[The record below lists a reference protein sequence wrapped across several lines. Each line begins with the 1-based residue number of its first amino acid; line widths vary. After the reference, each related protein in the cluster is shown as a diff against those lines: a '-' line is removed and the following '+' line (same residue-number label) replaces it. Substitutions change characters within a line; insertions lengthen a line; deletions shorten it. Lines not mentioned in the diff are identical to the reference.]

1 MKLVAKPSCH
11 KTWHV
16 TCTNAKSVVSFELQ
30 IEHAKLYILK
40 KFNLTKALT
49 KMSTVLVI
57 FEATMGL

>member
-1 MKLVAKPSCH
+1 M
-11 KTWHV
+11 
-16 TCTNAKSVVSFELQ
+16 SFELQ